1 MREIHRVITSMD
13 APNDLNASDGFSDFK
28 SDRIPIKRKKQT
40 CNCNFYRVIEVS
52 IVCLKCIVFLSMCF
66 VSVCIQFYLEFGTS
80 FPLSWYFFD
89 QTYIRSFFFEIKII
103 SLIIHKTI
111 WWLSVYFLQM
121 VQFKIR
127 QWRDR
132 YIS

>member
-40 CNCNFYRVIEVS
+40 CNCNFYRIIEVS

-80 FPLSWYFFD
+80 FPLS
-89 QTYIRSFFFEIKII
+89 
-103 SLIIHKTI
+103 
-111 WWLSVYFLQM
+111 
-121 VQFKIR
+121 
-127 QWRDR
+127 
-132 YIS
+132 